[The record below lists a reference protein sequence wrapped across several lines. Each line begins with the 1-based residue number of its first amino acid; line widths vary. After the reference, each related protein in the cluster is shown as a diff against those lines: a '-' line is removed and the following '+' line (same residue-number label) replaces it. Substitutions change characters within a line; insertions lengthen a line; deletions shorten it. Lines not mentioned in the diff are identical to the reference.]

1 MLDFVL
7 VWVRCDG
14 VARVG
19 GVKNVDKMAVS
30 GWCVD
35 MVGRLVWI
43 WWGGWCGY
51 GGAVGVDMV
60 VNGWCVDM
68 VGRLVCGYGG

>member
-51 GGAVGVDMV
+51 GG
-60 VNGWCVDM
+60 
-68 VGRLVCGYGG
+68 